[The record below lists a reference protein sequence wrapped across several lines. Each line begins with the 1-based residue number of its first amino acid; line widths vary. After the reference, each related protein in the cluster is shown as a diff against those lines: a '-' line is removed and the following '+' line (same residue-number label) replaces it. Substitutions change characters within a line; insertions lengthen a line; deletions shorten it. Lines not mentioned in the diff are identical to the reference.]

1 MVDSLAA
8 EGEVAGT
15 PLTKEERGI
24 LAGYGAL
31 SDELSVKARLLFGRI
46 LEKQTEE
53 DLNPRSFGNA
63 MEWATDPEWPNITEI
78 TAQVAT
84 ERNPDRRLHG
94 WPWIKDKT
102 RLVICGL
109 VAVLLM
115 FGAVAVMAFVF
126 HWK

>member
-15 PLTKEERGI
+15 PLTEEERGI

-31 SDELSVKARLLFGRI
+31 SDELSAKARLLVGRI

-53 DLNPRSFGNA
+53 DQNPRSFGNA
-63 MEWATDPEWPNITEI
+63 MEWATDPEWPNIAEI

-84 ERNPDRRLHG
+84 GRNPDQRLHG

-102 RLVICGL
+102 RLVFCGL
-109 VAVLLM
+109 AAVLLM
-115 FGAVAVMAFVF
+115 FGLVAVMASFF